1 MNFAKNVDKDFI
13 DLVLESAL
21 WQKNGVVVNKNAS
34 LNDDAIGT
42 VPELE
47 NGIANEYEEPS
58 EMDVLEDEREEDTFS
73 MDDLEYVLNHMED
86 TDLMEHAESM
96 LNVFDQAEQA
106 LLESED
112 PGDEDEEDVEAEEEA
127 EEEAE
132 DALVSEAILNLLAAT
147 RKRS

>member
-34 LNDDAIGT
+34 LNED
-42 VPELE
+42 
-47 NGIANEYEEPS
+47 ANEYEEPS